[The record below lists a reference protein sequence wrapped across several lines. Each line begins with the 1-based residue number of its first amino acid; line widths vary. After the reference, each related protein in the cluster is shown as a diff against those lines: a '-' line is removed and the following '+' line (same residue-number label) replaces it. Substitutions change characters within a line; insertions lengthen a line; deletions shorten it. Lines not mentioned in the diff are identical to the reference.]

1 MDRRHPNSLFNCI
14 NGKVPTDTG
23 KAVAVLNPN
32 SPIIQANKSPAPGAL
47 VISLDFEL
55 HWGVRDIFGLEH
67 PRAANIK
74 AARKVI
80 PEILSLFDSFG
91 ISATWAT
98 VGFLFAQ
105 NRSEL
110 ETYRLKTRPRYTETR
125 LNPYRENTGLSAEDD
140 PLHFAPGLIET
151 IRQYPKQEIATHT
164 LSHYYCL
171 AQGQT
176 RETFA
181 SDLDC
186 ALEIAK
192 KRGIKIQSI
201 VFPRN
206 QHNPDYDDILI
217 SRGILSY
224 RGNQKHPAYSIH
236 GWHKAPHKRL
246 FRLLD
251 SYMNLSGPC
260 LSSWGHLL
268 TPNGLWN
275 ISASLYLRPYT
286 ANSSFCEELRIK
298 RIVRAM
304 EKAAQQRKIL
314 HLWWHPCDFGAYSKE
329 NLEGLK
335 RILLGFKKYS
345 EEYGMISLNM
355 AGITGMALHTMENVS
370 KKDRKNQ
377 NTDSGGKIHGHFK
390 DTGSH

>member
-1 MDRRHPNSLFNCI
+1 MNSNRPVTPDNQSL
-14 NGKVPTDTG
+14 G
-23 KAVAVLNPN
+23 
-32 SPIIQANKSPAPGAL
+32 PGAL
-47 VISLDFEL
+47 VISLDLEL
-55 HWGVRDIFGLEH
+55 HWGVRDIFGPES
-67 PRAANIK
+67 PRAANIA

-80 PEILSLFDSFG
+80 PEVLSLFDDFG

-105 NRSEL
+105 NLSEL
-110 ETYRLKTRPRYTETR
+110 ETYKPRVRPQYSDTS
-125 LNPYRENTGLSAEDD
+125 LDPYREWEDTGLSEADD
-140 PLHFAPGLIET
+140 PLHFAPGLIEA
-151 IRQYPKQEIATHT
+151 IKQYPTQEIGTHT

-176 RETFA
+176 KETFA
-181 SDLDC
+181 ADLDC
-186 ALEIAK
+186 ALEIAV

-206 QHNPDYDDILI
+206 QHNPAYDDILI

-224 RGNQKHPAYSIH
+224 RGNQKHPAYNIH

-251 SYMNLSGPC
+251 SYTDLSGPY
-260 LSSWGHLL
+260 LSSWDRLM
-268 TPNGLWN
+268 TPSGLFN

-286 ANSSFCEELRIK
+286 AKLSFCENLRIS
-298 RIVRAM
+298 RVNQAM

-329 NLEGLK
+329 NLDGLGQ
-335 RILLGFKKYS
+335 ILRGFKKCS
-345 EEYGMISLNM
+345 EEYGMASLNM
-355 AGITGMALHTMENVS
+355 AGVARMALSLTKNDFRDTRS
-370 KKDRKNQ
+370 K
-377 NTDSGGKIHGHFK
+377 NTESGGNDYVHFK
-390 DTGSH
+390 NTRSY